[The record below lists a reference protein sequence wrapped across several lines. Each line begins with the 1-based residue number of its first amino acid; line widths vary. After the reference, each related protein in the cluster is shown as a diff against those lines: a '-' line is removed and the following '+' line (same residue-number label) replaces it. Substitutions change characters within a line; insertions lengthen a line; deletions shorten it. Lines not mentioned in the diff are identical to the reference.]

1 MNTKYNLMT
10 HCHAGLLV
18 KTLFSQE
25 IFVTS
30 VGDLKLN
37 SKKVSPTVQ
46 VSFLENILPSTSKY
60 LLIKDTFSARY
71 NLFIATKFNF
81 MCRSLSVIQANLVSN
96 TTKVYQTCKVLV

>member
-30 VGDLKLN
+30 VGDLKL
-37 SKKVSPTVQ
+37 KVSPTFQ
-46 VSFLENILPSTSKY
+46 MPFLENVLPSTSKY
-60 LLIKDTFSARY
+60 LLIKDTFTARY